1 MAPRL
6 ELHNILKGILGS
18 DHVYFQPPESVQMQY
33 PAIVYERDTARTQ
46 FADNVPHRFTLRY
59 KVTVISREPDSDFHL
74 KIAKLPMTT
83 YERHFTTANLHH
95 DVLNT
100 FF

>member
-6 ELHNILKGILGS
+6 ELHDILKGILGS
-18 DHVYFQPPESVQMQY
+18 EHVYFQPPASVTMQY
-33 PAIVYERDTARTQ
+33 PAIVYERDSARTQ
-46 FADNVPHRFTLRY
+46 FADNKPHRFTQRY
-59 KVTVISREPDSDFHL
+59 KVTVISRNPDTDFHL
-74 KIAKLPMTT
+74 KVAMLPMTT
-83 YERHFTTANLHH
+83 YERHFTVAGLHH